1 MATKIKVL
9 LLVGEAW
16 RGNNSGG
23 NVISNFFNGM
33 KDVELAQI
41 YYEDDLPDT
50 NLCEHFFQIPQRQV
64 IRNFLLHKKVGH
76 EIIQNGQSLNNNKLT
91 DTPQL
96 INRVKSYIVRVRP
109 QFLILI
115 KNIIWR
121 FSNWKSRELQDFI
134 LKFNPD
140 VIYAPCYASPFRLA
154 MIRYV
159 KEMTNKKVVTLSGD
173 DNYSLRQF
181 SLSPFFWINRL
192 WQRHALR
199 KTYPYFDRFFSMS
212 EDESVELRQ
221 FVKTD
226 IDILRKGVRVPNKFS
241 PRLTHTPIKMI
252 YAGGLYLKRY
262 ACLLEIARTLREI
275 NKERVKAELHIYTA
289 TKLSRKVSKQ
299 LNDGISTF
307 NHGLISSDELSKAY
321 QDYDIAIHCE
331 SFDLQN
337 RLTTRLSFST
347 KIIDCFQSGCAIL
360 AIAWKEQ
367 TGLKYLKN
375 EDAAICVTSLND
387 IRPII
392 NEIISNPELI
402 SLYARKAY
410 DCEVRNH
417 RIEDVQRILYNSLF
431 SCSHDCK

>member
-1 MATKIKVL
+1 MGKKIKVL
-9 LLVGEAW
+9 LLVGEVW

-41 YYEDDLPDT
+41 YYEDELPDT
-50 NLCEHFFQIPQRQV
+50 ELCEHFFQIPQKQV
-64 IRNFLLHKKVGH
+64 IHNFLLHKKVGY
-76 EIIQNGQSLNNNKLT
+76 EIKQNRQSLINNELSDNHSLLNK
-91 DTPQL
+91 
-96 INRVKSYIVRVRP
+96 IKSSIVRMRP
-109 QFLILI
+109 QFLIFI

-121 FSNWKSRELQDFI
+121 FSNWKSKELKDFI

-173 DNYSLRQF
+173 DNYSLRQY
-181 SLSPFFWINRL
+181 SLSPFFWINRM
-192 WQRHALR
+192 WQRYSLR

-212 EDESVELRQ
+212 EDESVELRPL
-221 FVKTD
+221 VKND
-226 IDILRKGVRVPNKFS
+226 ITILRKGVHVPNKFS
-241 PRLTHTPIKMI
+241 PRIIHTPIKMI

-262 ACLLEIARTLREI
+262 ACLLEIAKSLREI
-275 NKERVKAELHIYTA
+275 NKNQVKAELHIYSG
-289 TKLSRKVSKQ
+289 TKLSSKVSKQ

-307 NHGLISSDELSKAY
+307 NHGLISSDELSKVY
-321 QDYDIAIHCE
+321 QDYDVAIHCE

-375 EDAAICVTSLND
+375 EDAAICVTSLKE

-392 NEIISNPELI
+392 NKIISNPELI
-402 SLYARKAY
+402 SQYAYKAY
-410 DCEVRNH
+410 ECEVRNH
-417 RIEDVQRILYNSLF
+417 KIEDVQRILYNSLL
-431 SCSHDCK
+431 SCSSGC